1 VAELRRFGRV
11 SVGEDGWFSITGLD
25 PERVPDVV
33 AAIVSTGGR
42 VHAVES
48 GRVTLEDLFMR
59 LVGGGSD
66 EAASG
71 GAPERPA

>member
-1 VAELRRFGRV
+1 
-11 SVGEDGWFSITGLD
+11 
-25 PERVPDVV
+25 VPDVV
-33 AAIVSTGGR
+33 AAIVSVGGR

-66 EAASG
+66 EAVGG
-71 GAPERPA
+71 GAAGDPA